1 MPQRSWR
8 RSATQNQ
15 PHPPPQNDRFELQ
28 GNGGGK
34 FLMTAGDASLP
45 LADQGAIVR
54 KVTSFETFTPDND
67 PHGEHDFGASEH
79 KGRKLFWKID
89 YNLLNMVSDLEDPA
103 DPAQTVRVLTIM
115 FADEC

>member
-1 MPQRSWR
+1 
-8 RSATQNQ
+8 
-15 PHPPPQNDRFELQ
+15 
-28 GNGGGK
+28 
-34 FLMTAGDASLP
+34 MTAGDASLP

-67 PHGEHDFGASEH
+67 PHREHDFGASEH

-89 YNLLNMVSDLEDPA
+89 YNLLNMVGGLEDPP